1 MSDKKTVGRF
11 EKINLPQLELFALDA
26 KIDTGADGSAL
37 HCHDITINEAD
48 DEVSFCLLDPSHPD
62 YNEKRIT
69 LPVARKRWVKSSNG
83 MREQRVY
90 VQTEIELLG
99 EHYSIELSLTNRSTM
114 RFPMLLGRKFLH
126 NRFIVD
132 VSKVAGEVEGENVK
146 IGILSLG
153 PELYSTRR
161 LYEEA
166 KKRGWDAEVINYL
179 NCATTMEQGRL
190 SVSYKGR
197 DISDLDAVIPRI
209 GASRTFFGT
218 AVVRQFELMGVFCA
232 NASIAISRSRDKL
245 RSHQILA
252 KHGVNMPRTLFAA
265 KVEDVDDI
273 IKAVG
278 GTPLIIKMIE
288 GTQGVGVVL
297 AETHKAAKS
306 VLEAFYGLKVNLL
319 LQEFIEE
326 AGGADIRAFV
336 VDGKVVAA
344 MKRQGAEGDFRSN
357 IHRGGSAIPIK
368 LSRAERELAL
378 KAARVMGLTVAGVD
392 MLQSSRGP
400 LIMEV
405 NSSPGLEGIETTT
418 GVNVAAKIMDLIAKD
433 LGSTTRRSADYLKS

>member
-11 EKINLPQLELFALDA
+11 EKVDLPELSLFTLDA
-26 KIDTGADGSAL
+26 KIDTGADSSAL
-37 HCHDITINEAD
+37 HCHDIQVDEEAKT
-48 DEVSFCLLDPSHPD
+48 VTFNLLDPSHPD
-62 YNEKRIT
+62 YHEKRIT
-69 LPVARKRWVKSSNG
+69 LPVTRKRTVRSSNG
-83 MREQRVY
+83 MQELRVY
-90 VQTEIELLG
+90 VTTTIVLLG
-99 EHYSIELSLTNRSTM
+99 ESFEIEMSLTDRSTM
-114 RFPMLLGRKFLH
+114 RFPMLIGRKFLH
-126 NRFIVD
+126 NRFLVD
-132 VSKVAGEVEGENVK
+132 VSKTMETEEGRVK
-146 IGILSLG
+146 VGILSLG

-166 KKRGWDAEVINYL
+166 KKRGWDAEVIKYL
-179 NCATTMEQGRL
+179 NCATAMEQGKL
-190 SVSYKGR
+190 AINYKGR
-197 DISDLDAVIPRI
+197 DLSDLDAVIPRI

-218 AVVRQFELMGVFCA
+218 AVVRQFELMNIYAA
-232 NASIAISRSRDKL
+232 NASLAISRSRDKL
-245 RSHQILA
+245 RSLQILA
-252 KHGVNMPRTLFAA
+252 KHGVDMPRTLFAA
-265 KVEDVDDI
+265 KVEDVEDI
-273 IKAVG
+273 IQAVG

-306 VLEAFYGLKVNLL
+306 VLEAFYGVKVNLL

-357 IHRGGSAIPIK
+357 IHRGGSAVTIK
-368 LSRAERELAL
+368 LSRAERDLAV
-378 KAARVMGLTVAGVD
+378 KAAKVMGLSVAGVD

-400 LIMEV
+400 MIMEV

-418 GVNVAAKIMDLIAKD
+418 KVNVAGEILDMIARHLQATTPRQGD
-433 LGSTTRRSADYLKS
+433 RIGS